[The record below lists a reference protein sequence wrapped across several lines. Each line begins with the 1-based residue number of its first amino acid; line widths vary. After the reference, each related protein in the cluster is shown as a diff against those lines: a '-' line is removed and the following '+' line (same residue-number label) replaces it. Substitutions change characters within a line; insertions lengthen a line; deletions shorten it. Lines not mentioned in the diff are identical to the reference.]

1 MYMPFVPPK
10 SLTHVDSL
18 PAPLGGWNARD
29 SLANMDPMDA
39 VILQNFFPTVSNVVL
54 RGGSSNYATGMSGQ
68 INTLLNYNSGNTQK
82 FFAIDNAHKV
92 YDISTAGAVG
102 AAVVTGLSNNYW
114 EYTNITTPGG
124 GYMMMVNGVDHLYLY
139 DGTTWT
145 QITGISTPAITGVDT
160 STLDNIILFKNRI
173 WLAQKNTLVAWFLP
187 TSSIAGAAS
196 QWDLTGIAR
205 RGGYIV
211 DMGVWTIDA
220 GYGVDDNLVFITSN
234 GEVIVY
240 TGTDPSSISTFGLIG
255 VWQLGAP
262 IGHRCLLK
270 YGGDLLIL
278 TYDGLLPLAQALQ
291 SSRLDPRVA
300 LTDKIQGAIS
310 AAVMNYSTGPTSQG
324 WQIFYYP
331 IQNAIFIN
339 VPVAAA
345 SQQQYVM
352 NTITK
357 SWCNFTNWQAN
368 VWELYKDQAYFGA
381 NGVVMTAWDQTYSDN
396 GVSTLAL
403 GLQAFNYFENRGIF
417 KYFTR
422 IRPNIYT
429 NGQPVIYA
437 NMNTDYNIVCDY
449 NPISYY
455 PQISAVWDTAL
466 WDTGKWGSGLT
477 NQASWQGVT
486 GTGYCGAVQFKT
498 QTAGIQIQ
506 WSSTD
511 IVYQVGWAGI

>member
-39 VILQNFFPTVSNVVL
+39 VILTNFFPTTSNVVL
-54 RGGSSNYATGMSGQ
+54 RGGSTPYATGMSG
-68 INTLLNYNSGNTQK
+68 IVYTLLNYNSGNIEK
-82 FFAIDNAHKV
+82 FFAIDGAHKL
-92 YDISTAGAVG
+92 YDISTAGGVG
-102 AAVVTGLSNNYW
+102 SAISTFTNSYW
-114 EYTNITTPGG
+114 QYTNMTTAGG
-124 GYMMMVNGVDHLYLY
+124 GYLLMCNGVDKVQLY
-139 DGTTWT
+139 DGTSWT
-145 QITGISTPAITGVDT
+145 PIDGSSTPAITGVT
-160 STLDNIILFKNRI
+160 TTTLDNIILFKNRI
-173 WLAQKNTLVAWFLP
+173 WFTQKNTLIAWYLP
-187 TSSIAGAAS
+187 TSSIAGAAA
-196 QWDLTGIAR
+196 QWDLTGVAR

-240 TGTDPSSISTFGLIG
+240 SGTDPSSISTFGLIG
-255 VWQLGAP
+255 IWQLGSP
-262 IGHRCLLK
+262 IGHRCLIK

-278 TYDGLLPLAQALQ
+278 CLDGLLPLAEALQ

-300 LTDKIQGAIS
+300 LSNKIQGAINTALTTT
-310 AAVMNYSTGPTSQG
+310 AAGPASLG

-331 IQNAIFIN
+331 AQTAIILN
-339 VPVAAA
+339 VPFATG
-345 SQQQYVM
+345 QQQYVM

-357 SWCNFTNWQAN
+357 SWCSFTNWQAN
-368 VWELYKDQAYFGA
+368 VFELYKDQAYFGA
-381 NGVVMTAWDQTYSDN
+381 NGTVFTAWDGTFADS
-396 GVSTLAL
+396 GVAIPSLA
-403 GLQAFNYFENRGIF
+403 LQAFNYFEGRGII

-422 IRPNIYT
+422 MRPNIST
-429 NGQPVIYA
+429 NGTPVIYA
-437 NMNTDYNIVCDY
+437 NINTDFNIVCDY

-455 PQISAVWDTAL
+455 PQTAGTWDLSL
-466 WDTGKWGSGLT
+466 WDMGRWGSGLI

-486 GTGYCGAVQFKT
+486 ALGYCGAVQFKT
-498 QTAGIQIQ
+498 QTAGVDVQ
-506 WSSTD
+506 WSATD